1 MHNVPSS
8 CVLFIS
14 LPQVDL
20 LGMGER
26 TKDVIVDESLQVAQL
41 PRHLDGSL
49 IPVQV
54 TQVKITYC
62 GLGNVLSVS
71 PR

>member
-1 MHNVPSS
+1 MYLRLTSS
-8 CVLFIS
+8 TVLLIS
-14 LPQVDL
+14 LLQVGL

-62 GLGNVLSVS
+62 GLGNV
-71 PR
+71 

>member
-1 MHNVPSS
+1 MYLRLTSS
-8 CVLFIS
+8 TVLLIS
-14 LPQVDL
+14 LLQVGL

-49 IPVQV
+49 FPVQV
-54 TQVKITYC
+54 TQVKITYS
-62 GLGNVLSVS
+62 GQF
-71 PR
+71 

>member
-1 MHNVPSS
+1 
-8 CVLFIS
+8 
-14 LPQVDL
+14 
-20 LGMGER
+20 MGER

-62 GLGNVLSVS
+62 GLGNV
-71 PR
+71 